1 MKSCFLGLPFYY
13 SVISMTELQMGSAY
27 SNDSIT
33 KPVIL
38 VLSYVIKQLG
48 LIIDRV
54 IEYKDLEKYF
64 LTTVILLE

>member
-1 MKSCFLGLPFYY
+1 
-13 SVISMTELQMGSAY
+13 MTELQMGSAY